1 MFLYKMKDLPC
12 YTEYRKKE
20 IKQKKN
26 EKEKTK
32 MKKFFEEYSVEE
44 YEIDY
49 LSISNSRYEFKRYR
63 ECSTYESG
71 YFYAEDCDD
80 FYCNVHIERI
90 A

>member
-1 MFLYKMKDLPC
+1 MYKAKHPGW

-20 IKQKKN
+20 INKTEN

-49 LSISNSRYEFKRYR
+49 LSISNSRYDFKRYR

-71 YFYAEDCDD
+71 YFYAEECDD